1 MKVFILGM
9 IEGKMYSAPL
19 DELIAYSNGT
29 SPACDLLRRKIEVEA
44 AVAIEA
50 ARDARIG
57 DTGPDKKQYK

>member
-1 MKVFILGM
+1 MNVYILGM
-9 IEGKMYSAPL
+9 IGGKRYSAPL

-29 SPACDLLRRKIEVEA
+29 TPACDLLRRKSEVEA

-50 ARDARIG
+50 ARDASIG